1 MGDASTIGPAG
12 GLPGAPTLLAATTWP
27 PFIHAPSR
35 RVVAQ
40 LYEPALAAART
51 YDRQCAYFSSN
62 VLAAAV
68 EGFRPFLARLVDR
81 GYDGPR
87 PAIRLLVNEALDA
100 GDAEALLGGGDEAP
114 LVRHLLSRLA
124 APRDAGERA
133 RLGVLAWLVRHGLL
147 DVRVGVMRRGPG
159 IVHAK
164 FGIVTDPAGNCLVF
178 SGSANESQ
186 AAITANYEE
195 FMLHA
200 GWRDA
205 ASAAVVAHF
214 VERFETLWADD
225 DRYVHVMDL
234 PTAVRD
240 EVVRLAPSDPVDPSI
255 VDPGPDPLVVDRARA
270 TWRYLL
276 AAPYLDTGALTAVA
290 TAPVDP
296 WRHQRRV
303 IADVASA
310 WPDGRL
316 LCDEVGMGKTIEG
329 SLSLRALMTG
339 RGVDRALVLVPA
351 GLLRQ
356 WQLELREK
364 AGLEVPRWEGGQLLL
379 PGERPV
385 PGVTTLAAALQR
397 PVLVMSRE
405 LARRTSSRATL
416 SAAAPWDLVLL
427 DEAHH
432 ARRSD
437 KDARAVNS
445 ANELLALAR
454 RLPMSGQARGVVLMS
469 ATPMQTDPWEPWD
482 LLVPL
487 GVGGEWQSGFDRI
500 AEYYECIGKLEAGQ
514 HPGPGV
520 GRRVEALA
528 STSGHVVPSG
538 LPSLAL
544 GGGLPNTRRRWAAHL
559 RGATPLSARMH
570 RHTREL
576 LRKYHQLQI
585 IDRPPPRRI
594 LSDEVVAF
602 ESRAEREAYD
612 AVGEYV
618 RVRYDELETD
628 KPGKGFVM
636 VIYQRRAASS
646 WGALRASV
654 ASRVEALKQQR
665 EALVAARQGLT
676 FDLGAANDVSL
687 DDLQDLD
694 ADAPDVDPALPPT
707 VDGVERE
714 LAAVAKVQAKLDA
727 VSNTDT
733 KAQRLYERLK
743 AWSVE
748 GRPTLVFTAFTDT
761 VAHLRDE
768 WLVQEWG
775 DSLATYTGGG
785 GQRLRDGT
793 WVAVRKDE
801 ITAALFAGEIKVL
814 LCTDAASEGLNL
826 QAAGAIVNYDL
837 PWNPSRV
844 EQRIGRIDRIGQ
856 GFTEVFVRNFFIE
869 GSVDRRVYEVLQK
882 RCQVFTGMVGPMQ
895 PVLAAARKLL
905 VKRVPDS
912 DVERELALL
921 EAQADA
927 IGQDIGAS
935 VAYTPSDAA
944 AIAEIEASRA
954 PGHVPATVAAVSRD
968 DLAEA
973 LPSLADAIGVQV
985 TAGDGT
991 WRLALPSGTADV
1003 ALAQRVL
1010 ERAAGAVPFGP
1021 ASGAWEEVAAQ
1032 VAAASDGRETP
1043 LVVALASDGAF
1054 RQACAGWIERS
1065 GDVTPLA
1072 TAATLARRL
1081 QEWDGWV
1088 PPSKRR
1094 FEAEEALRVEAT
1106 ARVAAMA
1113 SRAREVERAA
1123 LVGHVEAARLRLRPV
1138 LARALAV
1145 SVRQPGADWNATWR
1159 ALIDREG
1166 SGARVQRW
1174 ARALDLMGGTMPS
1187 TWAER
1192 PEVETAIGELTR
1204 AQREGLQTYSELDA
1218 ALADARWD
1226 ALETL
1231 RRRGDA

>member
-1 MGDASTIGPAG
+1 M
-12 GLPGAPTLLAATTWP
+12 ATTGRTPGGVPPGGSLADHAWP
-27 PFIHAPSR
+27 AFIRAPSR
-35 RVVAQ
+35 RVVLE
-40 LYEPALAAART
+40 LYEPALGAART
-51 YDRQCAYFSSN
+51 YDRQCAYFSSS

-68 EGFRPFLARLVDR
+68 AGFRPFIARLYDR

-87 PAIRLLVNEALDA
+87 PAIRLLVNEALTTS
-100 GDAEALLGGGDEAP
+100 DAEALMGHGDDAP

-124 APRDAGERA
+124 DPRDPGERA
-133 RLGVLAWLVRHGLL
+133 RLGVLAWLVREGLL
-147 DVRVGVMRRGPG
+147 EVRVGVMRRGHG
-159 IVHAK
+159 IAHAK
-164 FGIVTDPAGNCLVF
+164 FGIVTDVHGNRLLF
-178 SGSANESQ
+178 TGSANESG
-186 AAITANYEE
+186 AAISSNYEE
-195 FMLHA
+195 FRLD
-200 GWRDA
+200 GDWRDE
-205 ASAAVVAHF
+205 ASAATVGHYVG
-214 VERFETLWADD
+214 RFGTLWADED
-225 DRYVHVMDL
+225 EYVHVMDL

-240 EVVRLAPSDPVDPSI
+240 EVVRLAPPEPPDPD
-255 VDPGPDPLVVDRARA
+255 DAGPGPDPLAVDRARA

-303 IADVASA
+303 IADVANA

-339 RGVDRALVLVPA
+339 RGVSRALVLVPA

-364 AGLEVPRWEGGQLLL
+364 AGLEVPRWVDNQLLL
-379 PGERPV
+379 PGDRPV
-385 PGVTTLAAALQR
+385 PGVATLASALQR
-397 PVLVMSRE
+397 PVLLMSRE
-405 LARRTSSRATL
+405 LARRTASRSTL
-416 SAAAPWDLVLL
+416 AEAPPWDLVLL

-432 ARRSD
+432 ARRTD
-437 KDARAVNS
+437 KDARAVNA
-445 ANELLALAR
+445 ANELLAMAR
-454 RLPMSGQARGVVLMS
+454 RLPMTGQARGVVLMS

-500 AEYYECIGKLEAGQ
+500 AEYYECIGKLEAGNN
-514 HPGPGV
+514 PGQGV

-528 STSGHVVPSG
+528 STSGHPVPSG

-544 GGGLPNTRRRWAAHL
+544 GGGLPNARRRWATHL

-585 IDRPPPRRI
+585 IDRPPPDRK

-602 ESRAEREAYD
+602 ESPAEREAYD

-618 RVRYDELETD
+618 RVRYDVLETER
-628 KPGKGFVM
+628 PGKGFVM
-636 VIYQRRAASS
+636 VIYQRRASSS

-654 ASRVEALKQQR
+654 ASRVDALKQQR
-665 EALVAARQGLT
+665 EALVAVRQGMT
-676 FDLGAANDVSL
+676 FERGNADDVSL
-687 DDLQDLD
+687 DDLQDLEI
-694 ADAPDVDPALPPT
+694 DAPDVDPALPPT
-707 VDGVERE
+707 VEGVDLE
-714 LAAVAKVQAKLDA
+714 LVELGRVQAKLDA

-733 KAQRLYERLK
+733 KAQRLYARLRE
-743 AWSVE
+743 WSVE

-785 GQRLRDGT
+785 GQRLRDGK
-793 WVAVRKDE
+793 WVQVRKDE

-826 QAAGAIVNYDL
+826 QAAGALVNYDL

-856 GFTEVFVRNFFIE
+856 NFTEVFVRNFFIE
-869 GSVDRRVYEVLQK
+869 GSVDQRVYEVLEK
-882 RCQVFTGMVGPMQ
+882 RCRIFTGMVGPMQ

-905 VKRVPDS
+905 VKRMPEG

-921 EAQADA
+921 GTQADS
-927 IGQDIGAS
+927 IGRDIGAS
-935 VAYTPSDAA
+935 VAYTPSDEA

-954 PGHVPATVAAVSRD
+954 PGHVPVAVAATTRD

-973 LPSLADAIGVQV
+973 LPSLPAAVGIGV
-985 TAGDGT
+985 TAGDGM
-991 WRLALPSGTADV
+991 WRLALPSGTTDV

-1010 ERAAGAVPFGP
+1010 EASPGAVAFGP
-1021 ASGAWEEVAAQ
+1021 ASDAWVEVEAQ
-1032 VAAASDGRETP
+1032 LALASDGGETP
-1043 LVVALASDGAF
+1043 LVVVWALEGAF
-1054 RQACAGWIERS
+1054 RQASVGWIERT
-1065 GDVTPLA
+1065 GEVTPLA
-1072 TAATLARRL
+1072 TAATLTRRL
-1081 QEWDGWV
+1081 HEWDGWV
-1088 PPSKRR
+1088 PPASRR
-1094 FEAEEALRVEAT
+1094 VAAVASLETEAK

-1113 SRAREVERAA
+1113 SRAVDVERRA
-1123 LVGHVEAARLRLRPV
+1123 LRGHVEAARLRLRRV

-1145 SVRQPGADWNATWR
+1145 SVRQTGADWNGTWQG
-1159 ALIDREG
+1159 LISREG
-1166 SGARVQRW
+1166 AGARVQRW
-1174 ARALDLMGGTMPS
+1174 ARALDLMDGTMPMA
-1187 TWAER
+1187 WGER
-1192 PEVETAIGELTR
+1192 PEVETAIGEMTK

-1231 RRRGDA
+1231 RRRARA